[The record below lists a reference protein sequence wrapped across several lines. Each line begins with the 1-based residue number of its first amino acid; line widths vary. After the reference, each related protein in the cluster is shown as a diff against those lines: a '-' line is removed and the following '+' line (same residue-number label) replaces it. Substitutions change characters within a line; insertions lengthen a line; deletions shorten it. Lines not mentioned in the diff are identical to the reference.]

1 MNSIHIEDLLDCSH
15 ESLGGTATRIW
26 YAPAGFFEIMELPQA
41 DAYEQSKTIESNKI
55 KLVSGKKLSFIDV
68 FVEQNSLG
76 EKVKNG
82 TRKQKTIV
90 EFSFSLREFNARNL
104 GFASRLR
111 NEGLVFLVPDTN
123 GRVWLFG
130 TKRNAAYLTS
140 YESNTGRKVED
151 DNVVSLV
158 FSANTELYLYN
169 GKAEEMTTAG
179 GFSKGFSKGFKI

>member
-1 MNSIHIEDLLDCSH
+1 M
-15 ESLGGTATRIW
+15 
-26 YAPAGFFEIMELPQA
+26 
-41 DAYEQSKTIESNKI
+41 
-55 KLVSGKKLSFIDV
+55 
-68 FVEQNSLG
+68 
-76 EKVKNG
+76 KNG
-82 TRKQKTIV
+82 TRKQKTTA

-104 GFASRLR
+104 GFASKLR

-169 GKAEEMTTAG
+169 GRAEEMTTAG